1 MFTADNLGSWMT
13 RKTWLTALVLF
24 TFLMVAIDWT
34 QLIHL
39 IAVGH
44 LELEGNVL
52 ARLIAQTGI
61 QGLFLFTAIRLV
73 ALYAIWRLALAYP
86 RLSVFLYLMVVLH
99 AAVIANNVVALAL
112 WRI

>member
-1 MFTADNLGSWMT
+1 MK
-13 RKTWLTALVLF
+13 RQTWLTVLVLF

-34 QLIHL
+34 QLMHL

-52 ARLIAQTGI
+52 ARFIAQTGI
-61 QGLFLFTAIRLV
+61 QGLLLFTAIRLL
-73 ALYAIWRLALAYP
+73 ALYAIWRLALLYP
-86 RLSVFLYLMVVLH
+86 RLTTFLYLMVALH
-99 AAVIANNVVALAL
+99 AAVIANNTIALAL